1 MTARSRTSP
10 ERSAVARGLRI
21 GGAQGELREDCR
33 RHPIIYL
40 YHALI
45 IIAHTAKL
53 QGYTQLP
60 DGLVRVVGVSL
71 EP

>member
-1 MTARSRTSP
+1 LAARKASYEKIAGVTL
-10 ERSAVARGLRI
+10 E
-21 GGAQGELREDCR
+21 QG
-33 RHPIIYL
+33 PIIYL